1 MWRLPQL
8 AIILLETGEIAAG
21 WFTNSRNKQQARP
34 VSKSIFYLDPIVSVL
49 IEGPQKYVMFPGVSV
64 NFNMAS
70 NSLQISWVLFSSQ
83 GPWVNCYI
91 LLWGNL
97 EWHYCITCY
106 GIAVFHSGG
115 PISSSINKFRIQ
127 KLAQIQKT
135 GKESWLFIWVTALSL
150 LISSDGCCW
159 VTQSCPA
166 LCDHMDGST
175 PGFPVLHHLLEFA
188 QTHVHWVKNAIQP
201 SYPLPYPLRVQ
212 DES

>member
-1 MWRLPQL
+1 MSCFQ
-8 AIILLETGEIAAG
+8 
-21 WFTNSRNKQQARP
+21 
-34 VSKSIFYLDPIVSVL
+34 VSMLTSTWNPTVFKLVEYYF
-49 IEGPQKYVMFPGVSV
+49 F
-64 NFNMAS
+64 
-70 NSLQISWVLFSSQ
+70 SQ
-83 GPWVNCYI
+83 GSWVNCYI

-97 EWHYCITCY
+97 EWHYCVTCY

-127 KLAQIQKT
+127 KLVQIQKT

-150 LISSDGCCW
+150 LISSDGCCL

-188 QTHVHWVKNAIQP
+188 QTHVHWINNAIQP
-201 SYPLPYPLRVQ
+201 SYPLPYPLMVQ
-212 DES
+212 VE